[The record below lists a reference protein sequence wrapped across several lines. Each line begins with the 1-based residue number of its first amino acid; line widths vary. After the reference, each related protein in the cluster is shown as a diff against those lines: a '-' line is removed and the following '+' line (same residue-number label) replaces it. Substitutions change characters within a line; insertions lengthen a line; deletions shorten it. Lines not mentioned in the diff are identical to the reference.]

1 MRPQRVVTSG
11 SIELDNEASVVH
23 VGLPI
28 TADLQ
33 TLPVAMAIDNGYGQG
48 RFKNVNKAWLRVYRS
63 SGIFAGP
70 SFDRLTESKQRTTKP
85 YCSPPALKSEEIPIV
100 ITPSWTDNGQVCVRQ
115 SDPLPL
121 TIVSMSLEVSIG
133 G

>member
-1 MRPQRVVTSG
+1 
-11 SIELDNEASVVH
+11 
-23 VGLPI
+23 
-28 TADLQ
+28 
-33 TLPVAMAIDNGYGQG
+33 
-48 RFKNVNKAWLRVYRS
+48 VNKAWLRVYRS
-63 SGIFAGP
+63 SGIFVGP
-70 SFDRLTESKQRTTKP
+70 SFDRLTEAKQRTTEP
-85 YCSPPALKSEEIPIV
+85 YGSPPALKSEEIPIV

>member
-1 MRPQRVVTSG
+1 M
-11 SIELDNEASVVH
+11 
-23 VGLPI
+23 
-28 TADLQ
+28 
-33 TLPVAMAIDNGYGQG
+33 
-48 RFKNVNKAWLRVYRS
+48 NKAWLRVFRS

-70 SFDRLTESKQRTTKP
+70 SFERLVEAKQRTTEP
-85 YCSPPALKSEEIPIV
+85 YGAPPALKSEEIPIV

>member
-1 MRPQRVVTSG
+1 M
-11 SIELDNEASVVH
+11 
-23 VGLPI
+23 
-28 TADLQ
+28 
-33 TLPVAMAIDNGYGQG
+33 
-48 RFKNVNKAWLRVYRS
+48 FLRVYRS

-70 SFDRLTESKQRTTKP
+70 SFDRLTEAKQRTTEP
-85 YCSPPALKSEEIPIV
+85 YGSPPALKSEEIPIA